1 MVYIIT
7 YDLRKVGQNYDA
19 LYEKIKSL
27 GHAIHPLQ
35 NLWILDTGFNITV
48 VRDQLKTTVDSND
61 SIFVAQLYK
70 GSYSAWMSQ
79 EAHTWLEARL

>member
-1 MVYIIT
+1 MIYIIT
-7 YDLRKVGQNYDA
+7 YDLRKVGQNYDS

-27 GHAIHPLQ
+27 GQVIHPLQ
-35 NLWILDTGFNITV
+35 NLWILDTGYNITV

-61 SIFVAQLYK
+61 LIFVAQLHK
-70 GSYSAWMSQ
+70 GDYSAWMSQ